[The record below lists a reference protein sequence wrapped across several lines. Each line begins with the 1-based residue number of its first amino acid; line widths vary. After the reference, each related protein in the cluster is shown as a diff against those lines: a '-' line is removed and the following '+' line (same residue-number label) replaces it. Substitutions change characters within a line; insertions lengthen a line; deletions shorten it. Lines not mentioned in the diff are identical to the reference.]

1 MSEDGDPFEVATP
14 DGAMGGRAWGPAGAA
29 PALVFV
35 HANGFCAS
43 TYASLLAPLAEGMR
57 IIGLDLRGHGRTR
70 LPADPLAL
78 TSWTVHRDD
87 VIAALD
93 VLAPRGAVLAGHSM
107 GATTALLTAAA
118 RPDLVRGLVL
128 VDPVIAPRPFYWYA
142 RAPWTTALW
151 RSRLPIARA
160 ASRRRARFDSREQ
173 AMAGWRG
180 RGAFRTWGG
189 SFLADYCRDGLRDRS
204 DGGVELA
211 CPPAWEAANYAAQRA
226 DPWPALCTVAAP
238 LTLWR
243 AEHGSTCSL
252 GAAQAAARRG
262 ARVERPSGTSHFLP
276 MERSAEVR
284 RTLDEM
290 LAAVA

>member
-1 MSEDGDPFEVATP
+1 
-14 DGAMGGRAWGPAGAA
+14 MGGRAWGPAGAA
-29 PALVFV
+29 PALVFL

-43 TYASLLAPLAEGMR
+43 TYAGLLAPLAQGVR

-70 LPADPLAL
+70 LPVEPLAL
-78 TSWTVHRDD
+78 TSWRVHRDD

-93 VLAPRGAVLAGHSM
+93 VLAPQGAVLAGHSM
-107 GATTALLTAAA
+107 GATTSLLTAAA
-118 RPDLVRGLVL
+118 RPGLVRGLVL
-128 VDPVIAPRPFYWYA
+128 LDPVIAPRPFYWYA

-160 ASRRRARFDSREQ
+160 AARRRARFDSRDQ

-189 SFLADYCRDGLRDRS
+189 TFLADYCRDGLRDRPE
-204 DGGVELA
+204 GGVELS
-211 CPPAWEAANYAAQRA
+211 CSPAWEAANYAAQRA
-226 DPWPALCTVAAP
+226 DPWPALRDVEVP
-238 LTLWR
+238 VTLWR
-243 AEHGSTCSL
+243 AEKGSTCSP
-252 GAAQAAARRG
+252 GAVRAAIRHG
-262 ARVERPSGTSHFLP
+262 ARVERPAGTTHFLP
-276 MERSAEVR
+276 MEREHDVR